1 MLSAQ
6 PTRHDPDATP
16 ATPVGGLPAPVW
28 AAAPARA
35 KPAAAPRLNAAGAML
50 VLQSRA
56 LTHERFAAAAASVV
70 ADLAVLLRCERVSLG
85 LKGRQQVHVA
95 SISGVTDLRTHQNA
109 VRRVAQAMHEALEQR
124 SAIVYPLPP
133 GTAPNTTVAHAA
145 LAEANGRLSICTL
158 PIICGE
164 RAVGTLLFERR
175 NGFDAAA
182 LQLAKDAAL
191 FIGPVLVLMRRAE
204 DSLQAR
210 LAATAGAGPAGQGH
224 SPWRLAA
231 LTGAIA
237 LGVLGAW
244 PTTYRVVAPARVEG
258 AVQRVI
264 AAPVDGFVRAVAAR
278 PGEAVR
284 AGQVIVQL
292 EDQDLNLE
300 REKWESEIAQ
310 LDKQYREALSKD
322 EAAQI
327 VVASSKLEQARTQ
340 LDLAQ
345 RQLERTRLKA
355 PFDGVLISG
364 DLSQSI
370 GMPVKRGQELMTVAT
385 DRSFRIVAEVDEQD
399 VAALRVGQNAQ
410 VMFAALPQPVGFVVA
425 RIAPVANTADGRNVF
440 EIEGSGVVDAK
451 GEAAAAA
458 DANAAGLSPG
468 LRGIAK
474 VDIGASFV
482 AVVWWQRAS
491 HWLRRTAWRLS
502 G

>member
-1 MLSAQ
+1 MLSA
-6 PTRHDPDATP
+6 PTTQQDQK
-16 ATPVGGLPAPVW
+16 
-28 AAAPARA
+28 AAPTAQALAVA
-35 KPAAAPRLNAAGAML
+35 KGVSRLNSGAAML

-56 LTHERFAAAAASVV
+56 LAHDRFAAAAASVT

-85 LKGRQQVHVA
+85 LRERQRVRVA
-95 SISGVTDLRTHQNA
+95 TMSGVTDLRTRQAA
-109 VRRVAQAMHEALEQR
+109 VRRVAQAMQEALEQR
-124 SAIVYPLPP
+124 SAVVYPLPP
-133 GTAPNTTVAHAA
+133 GTAPNATLAHAA
-145 LAEANGRLSICTL
+145 LAKGNGRLSICTL
-158 PIICGE
+158 PILCGE
-164 RAVGTLLFERR
+164 RAAGVLLFERR
-175 NGFDAAA
+175 DGFDARA

-191 FIGPVLVLMRRAE
+191 FIGPVLVLQRRAE
-204 DSLQAR
+204 RSLQAR
-210 LAATAGAGPAGQGH
+210 MEASTGGGR

-231 LTGAIA
+231 LAGAIA

-284 AGQVIVQL
+284 ADQVIVQL
-292 EDQDLNLE
+292 EDQDLTLE

-345 RQLERTRLKA
+345 RQLDRTRLKA

-370 GMPVKRGQELMTVAT
+370 GMPVKRGQELMTIAT
-385 DRSFRIVAEVDEQD
+385 DRAFRIVAEVDEQD
-399 VAALRVGQNAQ
+399 VAALSIGQHAQ
-410 VMFAALPQPVGFVVA
+410 VLFAALPEPVGFSVA
-425 RIAPVANTADGRNVF
+425 RIAPVANTADGRNIF
-440 EIEGSGVVDAK
+440 EVEGSG
-451 GEAAAAA
+451 
-458 DANAAGLSPG
+458 AAGAQTLSPG
-468 LRGIAK
+468 LRGVAK
-474 VDIGASFV
+474 ISIEPSFV

-491 HWLRRTAWRLS
+491 QWLRRTVWRVT

>member
-1 MLSAQ
+1 MLSV
-6 PTRHDPDATP
+6 PTTQQDQKAEPTA
-16 ATPVGGLPAPVW
+16 PAPSV
-28 AAAPARA
+28 AAGAS
-35 KPAAAPRLNAAGAML
+35 RLNSGAAML

-56 LTHERFAAAAASVV
+56 LSHDRFAAAAASVT

-85 LKGRQQVHVA
+85 LQQHQRVRVTTM
-95 SISGVTDLRTHQNA
+95 SGVTDLRTRQDA
-109 VRRVAQAMHEALEQR
+109 VRRVARAMQEALDQR
-124 SAIVYPLPP
+124 SAVVYPLPP
-133 GTAPNTTVAHAA
+133 GTAPNATLAHAE
-145 LAEANGRLSICTL
+145 LAKGNGRLSICTL
-158 PIICGE
+158 PIVCGE
-164 RAVGTLLFERR
+164 RAAGVLLFERR
-175 NGFDAAA
+175 DGFDARA

-191 FIGPVLVLMRRAE
+191 FIGPVLVLQQRAE
-204 DSLQAR
+204 RSLQAR
-210 LAATAGAGPAGQGH
+210 FEASTGSGH
-224 SPWRLAA
+224 SAWRLAA
-231 LTGAIA
+231 LAGAIA
-237 LGVLGAW
+237 LGVVGAW

-284 AGQVIVQL
+284 ADQVIVQL
-292 EDQDLNLE
+292 EDQDLTLE

-345 RQLERTRLKA
+345 RQLDRTRLKA

-385 DRSFRIVAEVDEQD
+385 DRAFRIVAEVDEQD
-399 VAALRVGQNAQ
+399 VAALSVGQSAQ
-410 VMFAALPQPVGFVVA
+410 VLFAALPQPVGFSVA
-425 RIAPVANTADGRNVF
+425 RIAPVANTADGRNIF
-440 EIEGSGVVDAK
+440 EVEGSG
-451 GEAAAAA
+451 
-458 DANAAGLSPG
+458 AAGAQTLSPG
-468 LRGIAK
+468 LRGVAK
-474 VDIGASFV
+474 ISIEPSFV
-482 AVVWWQRAS
+482 ALVWCKRAS
-491 HWLRRTAWRLS
+491 QWLRHTVWRVT